1 MQILGTWDNNKQGN
15 FADGK
20 ERGKINFS
28 EMGIRSTVD
37 NARIQKVS
45 WIKWMIDYIYLS

>member
-15 FADGK
+15 FADGE

-28 EMGIRSTVD
+28 ENGNQIHCWQCKDTKSEL
-37 NARIQKVS
+37 N
-45 WIKWMIDYIYLS
+45 